1 MTPKHPVIYD
11 RVAFQ
16 KGAII
21 IKEGDTQAQAYLIQ
35 TGRVG
40 VFTIKGDK
48 KIELAVLG
56 KGEIV
61 GEMALISDVVRTAN
75 VEALEDCTLI
85 LISRTEFEDRLHSS
99 DRAIQA
105 MVKMLSKR
113 VAESNSSNV
122 GKISALN
129 DLEEAAATVYEET
142 KSEVPDINDERL
154 LPKLRDLLRAIEE
167 FKSRFVM
174 ESIERGYLDNKD
186 TK

>member
-1 MTPKHPVIYD
+1 MSAKNTVVHD

-35 TGRVG
+35 SGRVG

-75 VEALEDCTLI
+75 VEALEDCNLI
-85 LISRTEFEDRLHSS
+85 LISRTEFEERLDNS

-105 MVKMLSKR
+105 MMKMLSAR
-113 VAESNSSNV
+113 VAESNTSNV
-122 GKISALN
+122 GKIAALN
-129 DLEEAAATVYEET
+129 HLEDAAAKVYEET
-142 KSEVPDINDERL
+142 KAEVPDINDERL
-154 LPKLRDLLRAIEE
+154 LPKLRDLLGAIEE

-174 ESIERGYLDNKD
+174 ESIERGYMDRKD
-186 TK
+186 